1 MNLDKKTILKIT
13 GILSFCIILYCALQN
28 MSAVKSGISTVMSY
42 AMPFIVGGA
51 LAFMIN
57 VPMRFVER
65 HLFAKSRKFDKL
77 RRPCALVLTLL
88 IIAAVIVLVCI
99 AVIPQIADTVKV
111 LAASMPGYMD
121 KANTFVQGLFNKYP
135 QLNMVFSNI
144 RQIDWNSIIST
155 VTGWI
160 SNGLGSTISS
170 TISAAGSAI
179 NGVVSTVVG
188 FVFAIY
194 ILLQKETLGRQVR
207 MIVYSIF
214 AEKAADK
221 FFYIT
226 DMSAKTFSNF
236 LSGQCLEACIL
247 GCLFAIAMLIFRMP
261 YIMLISVLIAFTSL
275 IPVVGAFIGCA
286 VGAFLIFM
294 QNPVQALWFIVMFLI
309 IQQIEGNLIYPRVV
323 GNSVGLP
330 AIWVLS
336 VITIGGKLMG
346 VIGML
351 VMIPL
356 SSVIYALIRE
366 FVYKKLRTKNT
377 RIQKMFFSKV
387 KPAAAENAP
396 EPPAV
401 PSPAPSSEPQKSAPV
416 RTKKNNTKKK

>member
-1 MNLDKKTILKIT
+1 MDLNKKTIIKIT

-28 MSAVKSGISTVMSY
+28 MSAVKSGISTVMGY
-42 AMPFIVGGA
+42 ATPFIIGGA

-65 HLFAKSRKFDKL
+65 HLFAKNRKFDKL

-121 KANTFVQGLFNKYP
+121 KANAFVQGLFNKYP

-194 ILLQKETLGRQVR
+194 ILLQKETLGRQIR

-294 QNPVQALWFIVMFLI
+294 QNPVQALWFIVMFLV

-351 VMIPL
+351 IMIPL

-377 RIQKMFFSKV
+377 RIQKMFFGKV

-396 EPPAV
+396 EPPDV
-401 PSPAPSSEPQKSAPV
+401 SEPAPSPEPQKSAPV
-416 RTKKNNTKKK
+416 RTKKNDGKK

>member
-28 MSAVKSGISTVMSY
+28 MSAVKSGISTFMGY
-42 AMPFIVGGA
+42 AMPFIIGGA

-88 IIAAVIVLVCI
+88 IIAAVIALVCI
-99 AVIPQIADTVKV
+99 AVIPQIADTVRV

-121 KANTFVQGLFNKYP
+121 KANAFIQGLLNDYP
-135 QLNMVFSNI
+135 QLKEAFSNI
-144 RQIDWNSIIST
+144 QQIDWNSIIST
-155 VTGWI
+155 VTGWL
-160 SNGLGSTISS
+160 SKGLGSTISS
-170 TISAAGSAI
+170 TISVAGSAI
-179 NGVVSTVVG
+179 NGVVSAAVG

-247 GCLFAIAMLIFRMP
+247 GCLFAIAMLIFKMP
-261 YIMLISVLIAFTSL
+261 YITLISVLIAFTAL
-275 IPVVGAFIGCA
+275 IPIVGAFIGCA

-366 FVYKKLRTKNT
+366 FVYKKLHTKNT

-401 PSPAPSSEPQKSAPV
+401 SEPAPSPESQKAAPV
-416 RTKKNNTKKK
+416 RGKKNGGKK

>member
-1 MNLDKKTILKIT
+1 MDLNKKTIIKIT

-28 MSAVKSGISTVMSY
+28 MSAVKSGISTVMGY
-42 AMPFIVGGA
+42 ASPFIVGGA

-57 VPMRFVER
+57 VPMRFIER

-88 IIAAVIVLVCI
+88 IIAAVIALVCI

-121 KANTFVQGLFNKYP
+121 KANAFIQGLLNDYP
-135 QLNMVFSNI
+135 QFKEAFSNVQ
-144 RQIDWNSIIST
+144 QIDWNSIISA
-155 VTGWI
+155 VTGWLSKGI
-160 SNGLGSTISS
+160 GTTISS
-170 TISAAGSAI
+170 TLNAAGSAI
-179 NGVVSTVVG
+179 NSIVSAAVG
-188 FVFAIY
+188 FVFAVY

-207 MIVYSIF
+207 MIFYSVF
-214 AEKAADK
+214 PEKAADK
-221 FFYIT
+221 FFYIS

-247 GCLFAIAMLIFRMP
+247 GCLFAIAMLIFKMP
-261 YIMLISVLIAFTSL
+261 YITLISVLIAFTAL

-294 QNPVQALWFIVMFLI
+294 QNPMQALWFIVMFLV

-356 SSVIYALIRE
+356 SSVLYALIRE

-396 EPPAV
+396 EPPAA
-401 PSPAPSSEPQKSAPV
+401 PSPEPQESAPV
-416 RTKKNNTKKK
+416 RTKKNGGKKK